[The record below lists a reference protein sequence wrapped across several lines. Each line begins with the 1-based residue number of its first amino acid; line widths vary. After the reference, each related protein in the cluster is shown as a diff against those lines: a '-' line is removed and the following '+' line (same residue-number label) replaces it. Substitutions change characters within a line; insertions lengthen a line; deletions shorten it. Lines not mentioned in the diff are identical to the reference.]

1 LYLNYLDTDKRVV
14 KECPYGPVLG
24 IKLTRP
30 ITSRLASYLA
40 NSVDTDEGIL
50 ELGRDRYVRVNLALV
65 IQKVIGL
72 MNEGEIILIGNLVDG
87 RHNGKPN
94 RTPGHRS

>member
-1 LYLNYLDTDKRVV
+1 MVV

-30 ITSRLASYLA
+30 ITSRLVSYLA
-40 NSVDTDEGIL
+40 NRVDTYEGIL
-50 ELGRDRYVRVNLALV
+50 ELGRDRSVRVNLALV

-72 MNEGEIILIGNLVDG
+72 MNEEEIILIGNLLDG
-87 RHNGKPN
+87 RHNGKSN
-94 RTPGHRS
+94 RTSGHLS